1 MNGDGASGMGNS
13 HSADPNGGFAFFWL
27 KEDLPNLMNDGSD
40 KIMRWTNGDGGL
52 GLGTHLLR
60 IGLFVI
66 VGAEKI
72 CMP

>member
-52 GLGTHLLR
+52 GLGDSPASYR
-60 IGLFVI
+60 AVCDCG
-66 VGAEKI
+66 G
-72 CMP
+72 